1 MLWSAQA
8 SLSFGLLDLFGWS
21 WSCGDNW
28 GNNSGLTQKCP
39 KGAGSNTCHKEW
51 LGLLS
56 SKKCVAEQ
64 SLVPYCLGPKVIA
77 TSTERLEIAS
87 CTVYNTDYRIVFS
100 HHEYVPIVPELAR
113 SLKKEN
119 ASKALIIT
127 EPTRSHWPMKSL
139 VLGMIKKYLAW
150 SRSSFIFVSDV
161 SPLRPQRWVILAV
174 QASLVRAV
182 LYPSLMSL
190 EWPKSDSLISSKP
203 RREFFWSWPKIPN
216 ISLKNDD
223 QALLGYMSTTGS
235 PWASIANNLKHLK
248 A

>member
-28 GNNSGLTQKCP
+28 GNNSGLTQKCT

-51 LGLLS
+51 LGRLS

-77 TSTERLEIAS
+77 TSTEKLEIAS
-87 CTVYNTDYRIVFS
+87 FTVYWLPDCIFS
-100 HHEYVPIVPELAR
+100 SWICSHCSWTCQILE
-113 SLKKEN
+113 KEN
-119 ASKALIIT
+119 ASKALIFT
-127 EPTRSHWPMKSL
+127 EPTRSRCHWPMKSL
-139 VLGMIKKYLAW
+139 VLGMIKKYLAR

-203 RREFFWSWPKIPN
+203 RREFFWSWPKIPK
-216 ISLKNDD
+216 ISLGNDD
-223 QALLGYMSTTGS
+223 QVLLGYIYPGTTGS
-235 PWASIANNLKHLK
+235 LWASIAIHLFIT
-248 A
+248 